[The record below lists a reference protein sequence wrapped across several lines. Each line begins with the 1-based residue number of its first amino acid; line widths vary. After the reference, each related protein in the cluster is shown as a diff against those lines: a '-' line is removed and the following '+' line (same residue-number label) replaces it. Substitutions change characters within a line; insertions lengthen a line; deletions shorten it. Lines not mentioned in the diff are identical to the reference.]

1 MTDYRVYVIGLD
13 GHFLKAVELDCANDS
28 AAIETA
34 EQFIDGLDLE
44 VWQGDRFIIR
54 LVPKE
59 K

>member
-1 MTDYRVYVIGLD
+1 MTDYRVYVIGTD
-13 GHFLKAVELDCANDS
+13 GHFVKAVELDRASDS

-34 EQFIDGLDLE
+34 EQFIDGHDLE

-54 LVPKE
+54 LVPRE

>member
-13 GHFLKAVELDCANDS
+13 GHFVKAVELDRANDS

-34 EQFIDGLDLE
+34 EQFIDGHDLE

-54 LVPKE
+54 LVPRE

>member
-13 GHFLKAVELDCANDS
+13 GHFVKAVELDRANDS

-34 EQFIDGLDLE
+34 EQFIDGHDLE
-44 VWQGDRFIIR
+44 VWQGDRFIVR
-54 LVPKE
+54 LVPRE